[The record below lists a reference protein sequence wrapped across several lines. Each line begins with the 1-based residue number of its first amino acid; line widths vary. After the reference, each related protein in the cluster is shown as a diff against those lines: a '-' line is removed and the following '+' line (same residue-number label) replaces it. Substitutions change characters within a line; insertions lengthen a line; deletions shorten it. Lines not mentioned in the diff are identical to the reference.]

1 MLFFPIKFNVGQML
15 VGAIVNLKMFLLMII
30 PIIFKK
36 IKNPGNDVSPFSVP
50 PSSIEKKEV
59 TNI

>member
-1 MLFFPIKFNVGQML
+1 MGQVL
-15 VGAIVNLKMFLLMII
+15 VGAIVNLKMSILMII

-36 IKNPGNDVSPFSVP
+36 IKNPGNNVSPFSIP

>member
-1 MLFFPIKFNVGQML
+1 MGQVL
-15 VGAIVNLKMFLLMII
+15 VGAIVNLKMSILMII

-36 IKNPGNDVSPFSVP
+36 IKSSGNDVSPFSIS